1 MVFQSGSHQH
11 LDRQEDRHSMDRLYT
26 LRNQVPRIPF
36 KAPCCK
42 LFWSAISS
50 PLLRNDAI
58 LNLGHFPAACALT
71 YNYSMVPRKQSVGLL
86 LILLFAGRTLI
97 PDGYMLASTEENNLS
112 SIKLNLC
119 PSQNN
124 FSFDSDG
131 LDTAESPTHRHH
143 HHHPINSAIGENV
156 EHKNDT
162 TVSSSESCFLVGWK
176 QYLGWGSC
184 AASL

>member
-1 MVFQSGSHQH
+1 MF
-11 LDRQEDRHSMDRLYT
+11 R
-26 LRNQVPRIPF
+26 
-36 KAPCCK
+36 
-42 LFWSAISS
+42 
-50 PLLRNDAI
+50 
-58 LNLGHFPAACALT
+58 
-71 YNYSMVPRKQSVGLL
+71 RKQSVGLL

-131 LDTAESPTHRHH
+131 LDTAESPTHHHH

-162 TVSSSESCFLVGWK
+162 TVSSSESCSLWA
-176 QYLGWGSC
+176 GSNTLAG
-184 AASL
+184 AAVLPRSRVDRSTTSVRIKRTTFFFKNVYRDLPQPRAPPLLPI